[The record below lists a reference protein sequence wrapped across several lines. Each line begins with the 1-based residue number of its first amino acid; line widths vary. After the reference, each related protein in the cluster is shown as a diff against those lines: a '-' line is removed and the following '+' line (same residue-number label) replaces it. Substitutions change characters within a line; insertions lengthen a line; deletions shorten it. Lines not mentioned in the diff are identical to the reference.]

1 MSITMLEGFYNLRNK
16 TRNTLAIIM
25 MSPIKSSAP
34 ENQEKIKELEENIV
48 FFTLP
53 PGHSPDGQHA

>member
-1 MSITMLEGFYNLRNK
+1 
-16 TRNTLAIIM
+16 M

-48 FFTLP
+48 FFTDEIKKLEINNKVN
-53 PGHSPDGQHA
+53 